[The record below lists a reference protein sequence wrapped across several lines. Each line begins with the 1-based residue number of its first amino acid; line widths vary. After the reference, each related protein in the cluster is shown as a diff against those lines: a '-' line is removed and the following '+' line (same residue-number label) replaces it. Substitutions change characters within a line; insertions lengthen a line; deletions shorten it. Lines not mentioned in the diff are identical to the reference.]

1 MQGTGEW
8 GHCELG
14 TTGQGKLDTRSS
26 TSELDSSTSELRSST
41 LELRSSSSELRS
53 STLEPQTTFP
63 TPLPP
68 CHSAALASLPP
79 TPYLHHPLTRDN
91 LSRRYLKK

>member
-14 TTGQGKLDTRSS
+14 TREQGKLDT
-26 TSELDSSTSELRSST
+26 
-41 LELRSSSSELRS
+41 RSSSSELRS

>member
-8 GHCELG
+8 RHCELG
-14 TTGQGKLDTRSS
+14 TRGQGKLDTRSS
-26 TSELDSSTSELRSST
+26 TS
-41 LELRSSSSELRS
+41 ELRSSSSELRS

-79 TPYLHHPLTRDN
+79 TPYFHHPLTRDN